1 MAIVV
6 VVGFSVDVVEVVVV
20 VVVVA
25 SQSRC
30 EYVRY
35 THLQS
40 TMDIHSSCM
49 YLAVTA
55 TRHQPYFKPFN
66 FRPTENTREE
76 TRCTVNFYHSE

>member
-35 THLQS
+35 THLQR
-40 TMDIHSSCM
+40 TMDIHLSYM
-49 YLAVTA
+49 YIAVMA
-55 TRHQPYFKPFN
+55 TTHQPLFQPFN
-66 FRPTENTREE
+66 FQPNQNTHEE
-76 TRCTVNFYHSE
+76 TRCKVYFYHSK

>member
-30 EYVRY
+30 KYVRY
-35 THLQS
+35 THLQR
-40 TMDIHSSCM
+40 TMDIHSSYM
-49 YLAVTA
+49 YIAVMA
-55 TRHQPYFKPFN
+55 TTHQPLLQPFN